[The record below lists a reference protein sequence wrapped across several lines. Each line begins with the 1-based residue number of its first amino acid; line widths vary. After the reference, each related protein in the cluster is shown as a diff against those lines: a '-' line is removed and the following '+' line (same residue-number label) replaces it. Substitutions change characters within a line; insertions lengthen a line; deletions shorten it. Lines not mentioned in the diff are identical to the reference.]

1 MRFIPPIV
9 NTQIYTY
16 RYMMVGLRW
25 LSLLAL
31 LAFLVSTGE
40 VLGKSIQGKPNKQTG
55 GKVRSTTNAKAKH
68 KEKVRVAHNSHKPFF
83 YFDKTFN
90 NSMIVLATTLMDRK

>member
-1 MRFIPPIV
+1 
-9 NTQIYTY
+9 
-16 RYMMVGLRW
+16 MMVGLRW

-55 GKVRSTTNAKAKH
+55 GKVRSATNAKAKH
-68 KEKVRVAHNSHKPFF
+68 KEKVRVAHNLQGLF
-83 YFDKTFN
+83 YFDKHLIT
-90 NSMIVLATTLMDRK
+90 V